1 MFEKKYC
8 IVIKKELQYK
18 QTHVRKKRGW
28 SNMEEYYKREI
39 IKMIKKIESERILK
53 IIFQFVKGLLD

>member
-1 MFEKKYC
+1 
-8 IVIKKELQYK
+8 
-18 QTHVRKKRGW
+18 
-28 SNMEEYYKREI
+28 MEEYYKREI